1 LHQSQSQCI
10 LQFCL
15 WDYPESR
22 LRWAHK
28 LNIARR
34 LCRIKFYKHP
44 MVFFCPCSQSTV
56 WKFRPGAFV
65 RILSVNKFNLLLSYR
80 CSGYLTKNVC
90 KILGSILSALKNKTQ
105 VLVNKTG
112 TAKTSPKRYKNLAN
126 SQVERI
132 YSSCPFNFA
141 YYAVFKV
148 CSNILLLNPH

>member
-80 CSGYLTKNVC
+80 CSGYLTKHVC

-112 TAKTSPKRYKNLAN
+112 TAKTSPKRYNIFY
-126 SQVERI
+126 RI
-132 YSSCPFNFA
+132 SSLSIFIPVA
-141 YYAVFKV
+141 HL
-148 CSNILLLNPH
+148 ILLTMLFLKSA